1 MASVVAALG
10 DTIPSTVVNK
20 KLPTTKP
27 KAKSGNV
34 LEDVALKPT
43 TLRRSTR
50 FRAKADEHTLEK
62 IARMAAK
69 KNLEPGTS
77 FTNFTDSQVIS
88 NLGRVG
94 INLGHTDDIA
104 KASIV
109 SIKNLEIDRMVVQAN
124 QKKGN
129 LKSNKLQFESDD
141 ERDDRPDAVLG
152 HICGSLNENLQDQVS
167 DHIFDLSLV
176 CRKKK
181 SSTAKNP
188 KNGRLPNKPKTPSKI
203 VIK

>member
-1 MASVVAALG
+1 MASVVAAPG

-20 KLPTTKP
+20 KLPATKP

-50 FRAKADEHTLEK
+50 FMAKADEHTLEK

-88 NLGRVG
+88 NLGRGG

-104 KASIV
+104 KSFYC
-109 SIKNLEIDRMVVQAN
+109 LY
-124 QKKGN
+124 QKSRN
-129 LKSNKLQFESDD
+129 
-141 ERDDRPDAVLG
+141 R
-152 HICGSLNENLQDQVS
+152 
-167 DHIFDLSLV
+167 
-176 CRKKK
+176 
-181 SSTAKNP
+181 
-188 KNGRLPNKPKTPSKI
+188 
-203 VIK
+203 